1 MSGGPPSGATEPAV
15 PSPGSGAVDPTPTLG
30 REDVAHVAALARLA
44 LSDDELDMFTEQLA
58 RVIEH
63 ARDVAALDV
72 ADVPPTAHPL
82 PVRNVLRADEPRGGL
97 DRDEVLA
104 AAPDV
109 EDGRFK
115 VPRIVGE
122 AP

>member
-1 MSGGPPSGATEPAV
+1 MTGSPS
-15 PSPGSGAVDPTPTLG
+15 LG
-30 REDVAHVAALARLA
+30 RDDVAHVAGLARLS
-44 LSDDELDMFTEQLA
+44 LSEEELDMFTGQLA

-72 ADVPPTAHPL
+72 AGVPPTAHPL
-82 PVRNVLRADEPRGGL
+82 PMRNVLRADDPGPCLE
-97 DRDEVLA
+97 RDEVLA
-104 AAPDV
+104 GAPDV
-109 EDGRFK
+109 EDGRFR